1 MAEHIAK
8 KGWLLAVLLLL
19 GLALGGYYGRG
30 VWSYYSTHIT
40 TDNAYVQ
47 ADIAPIT
54 PRVSGTVT
62 EILVEDNWQV
72 QAGQVLVRLDSQDSA
87 VRLAE
92 AKASLTRA
100 RERVDQLFAEVE
112 VAKAELGTARAQIET
127 QRAEVAVA
135 QADFRQADLDFRR
148 AKEMHEEEVIS
159 GQQFDRAQ
167 TVYDTARS
175 RLDTRQRALDQVKRE
190 EVTRARQ
197 LERAKAI
204 LGGQDNTK
212 RYERALVQQAQAS
225 VREAELQIEYC
236 TLVAPLEG
244 IVSRKAVEVG
254 QRVQAG
260 QPLMAIVPLHE
271 VYIEANYKETQLTH
285 VRVGQPVEIEADIYP
300 GYHYQGVVDSLSAG
314 TGAVFSLLPPQNATG
329 NWVKVVQRLPVK
341 ITLSQPPPPDRP
353 LRVGLSLEVRIDI
366 SQRAGAQQP
375 VLRSLRQE
383 AAPRQEARSLATG
396 TEE

>member
-1 MAEHIAK
+1 M
-8 KGWLLAVLLLL
+8 
-19 GLALGGYYGRG
+19 
-30 VWSYYSTHIT
+30 
-40 TDNAYVQ
+40 
-47 ADIAPIT
+47 
-54 PRVSGTVT
+54 
-62 EILVEDNWQV
+62 
-72 QAGQVLVRLDSQDSA
+72 
-87 VRLAE
+87 
-92 AKASLTRA
+92 
-100 RERVDQLFAEVE
+100 FAEVE

-135 QADFRQADLDFRR
+135 QADFRQAELDFRR

-167 TVYDTARS
+167 TVYDTARF

-190 EVTRARQ
+190 EVTHTRQ

-204 LGGQDNTK
+204 LGGQDNTE

-225 VREAELQIEYC
+225 VREAELQIGYC

-366 SQRAGAQQP
+366 SQRDGAQQP